1 MNCDKGYTW
10 NPSAC
15 ACECDMWCKPGQ
27 YLDYKKCVCKNKLIG
42 RVIAECSD
50 IINETMM
57 NNKKIQLTIILQQTF
72 LLDYFQYFY
81 LSELLAFAYSLILS
95 GLKVKNYLKKN
106 ILIIKN
112 YKMVSRHY
120 YFKTKNYAPS
130 RMIYLKDFKSSNL
143 KITKINCADRFAYVI
158 DYLKN
163 DNTKALYLKMLD
175 FYGYIVIIND
185 ERILKI
191 VKINLND
198 NFLNDYK
205 KVLNNI
211 INGINEFWY
220 DCKHV
225 FNDYFK
231 IIIDDINDHL
241 IMPIDC
247 LFKFDMAVI
256 SCRLATEKQ
265 LFKTIFIR

>member
-1 MNCDKGYTW
+1 M
-10 NPSAC
+10 
-15 ACECDMWCKPGQ
+15 
-27 YLDYKKCVCKNKLIG
+27 
-42 RVIAECSD
+42 
-50 IINETMM
+50 
-57 NNKKIQLTIILQQTF
+57 ILQRTF
-72 LLDYFQYFY
+72 LLFFFQYFY

-112 YKMVSRHY
+112 YKMVSRYY

-130 RMIYLKDFKSSNL
+130 RTIYLKDFKSSNL
-143 KITKINCADRFAYVI
+143 KITKLNSADRFVYFI

-175 FYGYIVIIND
+175 FYGYIEIIND

-205 KVLNNI
+205 KVLNSI

-225 FNDYFK
+225 FND
-231 IIIDDINDHL
+231 D
-241 IMPIDC
+241 
-247 LFKFDMAVI
+247 
-256 SCRLATEKQ
+256 
-265 LFKTIFIR
+265 

>member
-1 MNCDKGYTW
+1 MTCNKGYMW
-10 NPSAC
+10 NPSTC
-15 ACECDMWCKPGQ
+15 ACECNMWCKPGQ
-27 YLDYKKCVCKNKLIG
+27 YLDYKKCVCKNKLISKIISG
-42 RVIAECSD
+42 CTS

-57 NNKKIQLTIILQQTF
+57 NDKNNIANDDTTTSIFIGLFSVVMFIGIVCF
-72 LLDYFQYFY
+72 CV
-81 LSELLAFAYSLILS
+81 FAYFKWIKGKKLF
-95 GLKVKNYLKKN
+95 KKN

-112 YKMVSRHY
+112 YKMVSRHC
-120 YFKTKNYAPS
+120 YFKTKNYVPS

-143 KITKINCADRFAYVI
+143 KITKSKSTDRFAYFI

-175 FYGYIVIIND
+175 FYGYIEIIND

-205 KVLNNI
+205 KVLNSI
-211 INGINEFWY
+211 INGLNEFRY
-220 DCKHV
+220 DCKHA
-225 FNDYFK
+225 FNDDYFK

-241 IMPIDC
+241 IIPIDC
-247 LFKFDMAVI
+247 LLKFDMAVY
-256 SCRLATEKQ
+256 RVD
-265 LFKTIFIR
+265 